1 MKKINPYPYTFDN
14 KRYQTYNYFTQTHY
28 GTKAFKISL
37 DAGFTCPNRDGTCGS
52 GGCNFCSARGSG
64 DMILKDPQL
73 EHQIV
78 HSEAIMRNKWPDAAG
93 IAYFQAYTNTHAPLE
108 DLKKLYTPYFYDDR
122 FIGIDIATRSDCLDD
137 DKIAYFEEMAKHKDL
152 TIEIGL
158 QSIHKSTGIWMNRG
172 HDLDSVESCILKLK
186 EANIRTCIHI
196 INGFP
201 VEDEKMMLETIDFV
215 ARIKPDMI
223 KIHMLHV
230 IKDTKLAYQYKK
242 EPFHLL
248 TKDEFIDIVVKQL
261 ERLPEDMI
269 IARLTG
275 DGVGDALIAPEWTRK
290 KTIVLNDIDK
300 LMVERD
306 TWQGKYYKESSH
318 D

>member
-108 DLKKLYTPYFYDDR
+108 DLKELYTLISMMIVSLELISLPVV
-122 FIGIDIATRSDCLDD
+122 IAL
-137 DKIAYFEEMAKHKDL
+137 M
-152 TIEIGL
+152 
-158 QSIHKSTGIWMNRG
+158 
-172 HDLDSVESCILKLK
+172 
-186 EANIRTCIHI
+186 
-196 INGFP
+196 
-201 VEDEKMMLETIDFV
+201 
-215 ARIKPDMI
+215 MI
-223 KIHMLHV
+223 KSHTSKKWQN
-230 IKDTKLAYQYKK
+230 IKT
-242 EPFHLL
+242 
-248 TKDEFIDIVVKQL
+248 
-261 ERLPEDMI
+261 LP
-269 IARLTG
+269 L
-275 DGVGDALIAPEWTRK
+275 K
-290 KTIVLNDIDK
+290 
-300 LMVERD
+300 
-306 TWQGKYYKESSH
+306 
-318 D
+318 